1 MKEFRRPPYIQH
13 DDVRE
18 ARTYRPYVAPSVAS
32 PRKLRLTCVRG
43 RTRRPSD
50 PLAMWERYAYRAVVA
65 ASVVV
70 LLLLVAAGEAG
81 ALR

>member
-1 MKEFRRPPYIQH
+1 MPMREYRKAPYIQH

-18 ARTYRPYVAPSVAS
+18 ARTYRPYVAPPSR
-32 PRKLRLTCVRG
+32 PRLTCVRG
-43 RTRRPSD
+43 RTRRPGD
-50 PLAMWERYAYRAVVA
+50 PLATWERYAYRAVVA
-65 ASVVV
+65 ASAVV